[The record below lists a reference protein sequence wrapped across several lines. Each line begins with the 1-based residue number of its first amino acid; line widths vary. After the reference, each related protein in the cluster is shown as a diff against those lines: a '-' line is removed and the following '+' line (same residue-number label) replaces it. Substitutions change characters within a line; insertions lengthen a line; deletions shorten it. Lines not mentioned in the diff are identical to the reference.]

1 MRADN
6 THHLRKAAQRR
17 ARETRTRADDALRT
31 IQASGNAPT
40 VSLLARTA
48 QVTRSWIYTQPDL
61 LDAIHT
67 ASDGR
72 ARPRVDAI
80 LTPATTKSMRRRLEL
95 AHDRITEL
103 TQQNRDLQHQIAVLH
118 GELRTARSNFPS

>member
-1 MRADN
+1 M
-6 THHLRKAAQRR
+6 
-17 ARETRTRADDALRT
+17 TRASIRPRA
-31 IQASGNAPT
+31 IH
-40 VSLLARTA
+40 
-48 QVTRSWIYTQPDL
+48 YTQPDL